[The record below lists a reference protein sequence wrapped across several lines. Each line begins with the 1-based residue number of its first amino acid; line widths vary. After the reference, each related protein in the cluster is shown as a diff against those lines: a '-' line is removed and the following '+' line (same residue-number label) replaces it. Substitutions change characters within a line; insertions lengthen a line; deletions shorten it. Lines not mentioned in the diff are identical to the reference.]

1 MVELTRR
8 RVLRAVGIAGVAALA
23 GCTDGTGN
31 RMATDSPTRTATP
44 NPTMTDDPDTDE
56 EQRLTDVETTIHQ
69 TARALDRSWER
80 EQRPGICALFRAAG
94 EAEALVEDADEE
106 TRSFVDD
113 TEFESS
119 VLVYVESI
127 GPTGCYDEIEFSE
140 LGLDDDAV
148 LRGNA
153 AAVDTSDRMTACQ
166 DVITYAGALVRV
178 DAKVRSAELRVFDG
192 WGQTAIVGSD
202 ERDTANSLRR
212 VGGDKR

>member
-23 GCTDGTGN
+23 GCTDGTGD
-31 RMATDSPTRTATP
+31 RMATDSATRTATP
-44 NPTMTDDPDTDE
+44 NATMTDDPDTETDE

-80 EQRPGICALFRAAG
+80 EQRPGICALFRSAAA
-94 EAEALVEDADEE
+94 AEALVEDADEE

-119 VLVYVESI
+119 VLVYVESV

-178 DAKVRSAELRVFDG
+178 EAEVRSAELRVFDG
-192 WGQTAIVGSD
+192 WGRSALVSSRS
-202 ERDTANSLRR
+202 ER
-212 VGGDKR
+212 